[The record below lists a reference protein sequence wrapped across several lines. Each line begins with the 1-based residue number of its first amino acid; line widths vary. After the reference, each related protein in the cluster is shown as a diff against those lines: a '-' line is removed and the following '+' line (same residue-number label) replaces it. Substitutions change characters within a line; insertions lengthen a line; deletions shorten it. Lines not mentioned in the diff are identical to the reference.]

1 MVKRYHES
9 FPSFS
14 YEFDSRYPLQLHP
27 KICLSATCCLM
38 GGSAVKTTCC
48 AHSKRKGFPMFKG
61 LFLSLV
67 IIVGGGIIGLPVL
80 LLMVV

>member
-1 MVKRYHES
+1 
-9 FPSFS
+9 
-14 YEFDSRYPLQLHP
+14 
-27 KICLSATCCLM
+27 M